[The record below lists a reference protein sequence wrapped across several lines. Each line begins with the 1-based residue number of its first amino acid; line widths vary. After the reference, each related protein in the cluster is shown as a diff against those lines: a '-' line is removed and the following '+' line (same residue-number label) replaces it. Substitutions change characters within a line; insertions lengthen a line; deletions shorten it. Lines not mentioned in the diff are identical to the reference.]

1 MSRFSGAE
9 RMSQRFSGR
18 YSPNSAKQTPPSA
31 IARPHPVGARVN
43 LLFVLPFAFAIRAFF
58 QDPTGLALNLAAFGC
73 LMLAAWLTREGVLAQ
88 AAYDARAIA
97 RRPAIPRKMFG
108 SVLIGAGLGAA
119 TLTAGVVPAAI
130 LAVLGG
136 VLHFGAFGA
145 DPLKDK
151 GMEGIDAFQ
160 TDRAALAIEEAEA
173 YLTEMITAIRRS
185 GDRALARRV
194 DGFANTVRPL
204 FRTIENDPRRLN
216 AARRYLGI
224 YLIGARDA
232 TVKFTDIFVRNQ
244 DHDARVEYEA
254 LLDDLES
261 QFVLRR
267 EALLADDRTAL
278 DIEIEVLRERL
289 EREGLRTSE

>member
-1 MSRFSGAE
+1 MSRLSGA
-9 RMSQRFSGR
+9 RDMSQRFGGR
-18 YSPNSAKQTPPSA
+18 HSPNAEKHTTPVA
-31 IARPHPVGARVN
+31 VARPHPVGARVN
-43 LLFVLPFAFAIRAFF
+43 ILFVLPFAFAFRAFF
-58 QDPTGLALNLAAFGC
+58 QDPAGLALNLAAFGV

-88 AAYDARAIA
+88 AAYEARNVA
-97 RRPAIPRKMFG
+97 RRPAIPRKIFG
-108 SVLIGAGLGAA
+108 SVLMGAGLGAA
-119 TLTAGVVPAAI
+119 ALTAGPVAALI
-130 LAVLGG
+130 LAALGV

-151 GMEGIDAFQ
+151 GMEGIDTFQ
-160 TDRAALAIEEAEA
+160 TDRAAQAIEQAERH
-173 YLTEMITAIRRS
+173 LSDMTSAIKRS

-194 DGFANTVRPL
+194 DGFAANIRPL

-224 YLIGARDA
+224 YLMGARDA
-232 TVKFTDIFVRNQ
+232 TVKFADIFARNQ

-261 QFVLRR
+261 RFALRR

-289 EREGLRTSE
+289 EREGLRTGD